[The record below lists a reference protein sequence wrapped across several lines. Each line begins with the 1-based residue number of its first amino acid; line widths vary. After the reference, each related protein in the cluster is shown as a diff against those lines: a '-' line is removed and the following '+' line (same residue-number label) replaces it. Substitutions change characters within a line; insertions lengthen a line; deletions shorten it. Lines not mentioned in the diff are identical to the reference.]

1 MRIITWNCNMAFRK
15 KAEIISTYMPDV
27 LIIPECEHPDKIT
40 FREGL
45 PNPTDK
51 LWFGQNLNKGLAVF
65 TFGGLKIKSLNHN
78 TLFKFI
84 LPLNIY
90 SDKISLTV
98 FAIWAQKPE
107 YHDCY
112 TEQVWNAVH
121 FYGDILCNENVILTG
136 DFNSNSIWDKPRRI
150 YNHTNL
156 VDFLMTKNI
165 LSTYHNFYKQV
176 QGKERDSTLFMHR
189 KVDRPY
195 HIDYCFASKSLIE
208 KLKNVEI
215 GAYGAWTKYS
225 DHTPLIVDFEL
236 D

>member
-1 MRIITWNCNMAFRK
+1 MAFRK

-27 LIIPECEHPDKIT
+27 LIIPECEHPDKVT

-51 LWFGQNLNKGLAVF
+51 LWFGQNQNKGLAVF
-65 TFGGLKIKSLNHN
+65 TFGGLKIKSLNHS

-112 TEQVWNAVH
+112 TEQVWNTVH
-121 FYGDILCNENVILTG
+121 FYGDILCNKSVILAG
-136 DFNSNSIWDKPRRI
+136 DFNSNSIWDKPGVYIIIRI
-150 YNHTNL
+150 
-156 VDFLMTKNI
+156 
-165 LSTYHNFYKQV
+165 
-176 QGKERDSTLFMHR
+176 
-189 KVDRPY
+189 
-195 HIDYCFASKSLIE
+195 
-208 KLKNVEI
+208 
-215 GAYGAWTKYS
+215 
-225 DHTPLIVDFEL
+225 
-236 D
+236 